1 MAKIIKKEYEAKLAI
16 MKGINIAADTIK
28 VTLGPTGRTV
38 ILDRGFGSPVITD
51 DGVTVA
57 KDIELED
64 KFENVGASLIQEVAN
79 RTNEAAGDG
88 TTTATVL
95 AQKMIEEA
103 FNAVAVTPSAANDI
117 KRGMEKAVKFVVNEL
132 NKAEVKK
139 EVKTKAETQQVAT
152 ISSLDAEVGKLIA
165 EAMAEVGHDGVITV
179 EEGQTVGLE
188 KEVVKGMRFDKGFV
202 SPYMVTN
209 AERME
214 AVWEDPYIL
223 ITDKKVSS
231 VQEILPVLE
240 KVAQSGKKEI
250 VIIADEVE
258 GEALTTFILN
268 KLRGSFSALAVK
280 APGFGDR
287 RKEMLQD
294 IAVLTGGTVIT
305 EDLGLKLDKTELEH
319 LGRARKVI
327 ATKEYTTIVDGQGDK
342 KKIEDRVNQIKSEI
356 KESTSDFDK
365 EKLQE
370 RMARL
375 AGGVGVIKVGAFTE
389 TEMKAKKFKIED
401 ALNATRAAIE
411 EGIVAGGGT
420 ALVKIAAKYDEFLK
434 SHIVTH
440 RNKSIH
446 GGEDVTQQIDLNAG
460 EQSGALALFRSLAE
474 PFKQMARNSG
484 LEPGEMTAIVQNVRD
499 VDGKSDPNIGY
510 DFANINRTN
519 LNLGLKDLMKAGI
532 VDPVK
537 VTRLAL
543 ENAVSIAST
552 LVTSEA
558 IVVDKPE
565 PKSEAPAMGGGM
577 GGGMPGMY

>member
-1 MAKIIKKEYEAKLAI
+1 MAKIIKYGFEAKQAI
-16 MKGINIAADTIK
+16 KAGVDKAANAVR
-28 VTLGPTGRTV
+28 VTLGPTGKAV
-38 ILDRGFGSPVITD
+38 ILDKGFGSPTVSD

-57 KDIELED
+57 KEIELED

-79 RTNEAAGDG
+79 RTNEEAGDG

-95 AQKMIEEA
+95 AQKMIEESFEA
-103 FNAVAVTPSAANDI
+103 AALASSRANDI
-117 KRGMEKAVKFVVNEL
+117 KKGMDKAVKFVVEEL
-132 NKAEVKK
+132 QKVKK
-139 EVKTKAETQQVAT
+139 EIKNKEEIKQVAT
-152 ISSLDAEVGKLIA
+152 IASLDPQVGELIA
-165 EAMAEVGHDGVITV
+165 EAMEEVGHDGVITV
-179 EEGQTVGLE
+179 EEGQTIGIE

-202 SPYMVTN
+202 SAYMITN
-209 AERME
+209 SERME

-231 VQEILPVLE
+231 VQEVLPLLE
-240 KVAQSGKKEI
+240 KVAQSGKKEL
-250 VIIADEVE
+250 VIIADEIE
-258 GEALTTFILN
+258 GEALTTFVLN
-268 KLRGSFSALAVK
+268 KLRGTFHVLGVK

-305 EDLGLKLDKTELEH
+305 EDLGLKLDKAEMEH

-327 ATKEYTTIVDGQGDK
+327 ATKEFTTIVDGQGNKQAID
-342 KKIEDRVNQIKSEI
+342 ERVQQIKNAI
-356 KESTSDFDK
+356 KDSTSDFDK

-401 ALNATRAAIE
+401 ALNATRAAVE
-411 EGIVAGGGT
+411 EGIVAGGGS
-420 ALVKIAAKYDEFLK
+420 ALAKIAPKLESFGKDLTDAERAGVKVVRK
-434 SHIVTH
+434 SLEAPL
-440 RNKSIH
+440 R
-446 GGEDVTQQIDLNAG
+446 QIA
-460 EQSGALALFRSLAE
+460 A
-474 PFKQMARNSG
+474 NSG
-484 LEPGEMTAIVQNVRD
+484 IEPTGIISYIQTGP
-499 VDGKSDPNIGY
+499 DGCGY
-510 DFANINRTN
+510 DFSKYD
-519 LNLGLKDLMKAGI
+519 GGSWEGGKVEDMMKAGI
-532 VDPVK
+532 VDPLK

-565 PKSEAPAMGGGM
+565 PKTPSAPAGGM
-577 GGGMPGMY
+577 GGMGGMDY

>member
-1 MAKIIKKEYEAKLAI
+1 MSKLIKYGFEAKQAI
-16 MKGINIAADTIK
+16 KAGVDKAANAIK
-28 VTLGPTGRTV
+28 VTLGPTGKAV
-38 ILDRGFGSPVITD
+38 ILDKGYGSPTITD

-79 RTNEAAGDG
+79 KTNEAAGDG

-95 AQKMIEEA
+95 AQVMIGEA
-103 FNAVAVTPSAANDI
+103 FEAAALAGGQANEI
-117 KRGMEKAVKFVVNEL
+117 KKGMDDAARFVVAEL
-132 NKAEVKK
+132 NKVKK
-139 EVKTKAETQQVAT
+139 DVKNKEEIQQVAT
-152 ISSLDAEVGKLIA
+152 IASLDEEVGKLIA
-165 EAMAEVGHDGVITV
+165 EAMEEVGHDGVITV
-179 EEGQTVGLE
+179 EEGQTTGLE

-202 SPYMVTN
+202 NPYMVTN

-231 VQEILPVLE
+231 VQDVLPLLE
-240 KVAQSGKKEI
+240 KVAQSGKKDL

-258 GEALTTFILN
+258 GEALTTFVVN
-268 KLRGSFSALAVK
+268 KLRGTFNVLAVK

-294 IAVLTGGTVIT
+294 IAILTGGTVIS
-305 EDLGLKLDKTELEH
+305 EDMGLKLDKTEITD
-319 LGRARKVI
+319 LGRAHKI
-327 ATKEYTTIVDGQGDK
+327 ISTKEHTTIVDGRGDK
-342 KKIEDRVNQIKSEI
+342 KNIEDRISQIKSEI
-356 KESTSDFDK
+356 KNSTSDFDK

-375 AGGVGVIKVGAFTE
+375 SGGVGVIKVGAFTE

-401 ALNATRAAIE
+401 ALNATKAAVE
-411 EGIVAGGGT
+411 EGIVAGGGA
-420 ALVKIAAKYDEFLK
+420 ALAKIAPLLESEMAKVSGARKTGYKIVKKALEAPLRQIAQNSGVEPTGIITFIQNSGAHAGYDFTKYDEADWGK
-434 SHIVTH
+434 GKV
-440 RNKSIH
+440 
-446 GGEDVTQQIDLNAG
+446 ED
-460 EQSGALALFRSLAE
+460 
-474 PFKQMARNSG
+474 M
-484 LEPGEMTAIVQNVRD
+484 
-499 VDGKSDPNIGY
+499 
-510 DFANINRTN
+510 
-519 LNLGLKDLMKAGI
+519 MKAGI

-552 LVTSEA
+552 LVTTEA

-565 PKSEAPAMGGGM
+565 PKTHEPSAQGMGGGM
-577 GGGMPGMY
+577 GGMY

>member
-1 MAKIIKKEYEAKLAI
+1 MAKLVKSGYQAKQAIKV
-16 MKGINIAADTIK
+16 GVDIAANAVK
-28 VTLGPTGRTV
+28 VTLGPTGRSV
-38 ILDRGFGSPVITD
+38 ILDKGFGSPVITD

-79 RTNEAAGDG
+79 KTNEAAGDG

-95 AQKMIEEA
+95 AQKMIEKGFEA
-103 FNAVAVTPSAANDI
+103 AAVAPSQANNI
-117 KRGMEKAVKFVVNEL
+117 KKGMDAAVKFVVDEL
-132 NKAEVKK
+132 QKVKK
-139 EVKTKAETQQVAT
+139 EIKSKEEIEQVAT
-152 ISSLDAEVGKLIA
+152 ISSLDPEVGKLIA
-165 EAMAEVGHDGVITV
+165 EIMDEVGKDGVITV
-179 EEGQTVGLE
+179 EEGQTIGLE

-209 AERME
+209 SERME

-231 VQEILPVLE
+231 VQEILPLLE
-240 KVAQSGKKEI
+240 KIAQSGKKEL

-258 GEALTTFILN
+258 GEALATFVVN
-268 KLRGSFSALAVK
+268 KLRGTFSVLAVK

-287 RKEMLQD
+287 RKEMLAD
-294 IAVLTGGTVIT
+294 IAVLTGGQVIT
-305 EDLGLKLDKTELEH
+305 EDLGFKLDKAEMSQ

-327 ATKEYTTIVDGQGDK
+327 ATKEFTTIVDGAGDK
-342 KKIEDRVNQIKSEI
+342 EAIAARVNQIKQEYQASN
-356 KESTSDFDK
+356 SDYDK

-375 AGGVGVIKVGAFTE
+375 SGGVGVLKVGAFTE

-401 ALNATRAAIE
+401 ALNATKAAVE
-411 EGIVAGGGT
+411 EGIVAGGGA
-420 ALVKIAAKYDEFLK
+420 ALARIAPKLDAFAKGMSFVEKAGVKVIRDALESPLRQIAE
-434 SHIVTH
+434 
-440 RNKSIH
+440 
-446 GGEDVTQQIDLNAG
+446 NAG
-460 EQSGALALFRSLAE
+460 IEPTGIISYVQSSD
-474 PFKQMARNSG
+474 
-484 LEPGEMTAIVQNVRD
+484 QNYC
-499 VDGKSDPNIGY
+499 GY
-510 DFANINRTN
+510 DFSKYVEGSWEEGKVEDMMA
-519 LNLGLKDLMKAGI
+519 AGI

-552 LVTSEA
+552 LVTTEA

-565 PKSEAPAMGGGM
+565 PKPATGGAPDMGGM
-577 GGGMPGMY
+577 GGMY